1 MAAAYGVNFT
11 KNFPAE
17 AGSTAAQSQVD
28 VSEVGGRMRVVYDT
42 YEASSLGADSTISM
56 FKLPKGARVW
66 QMTLIT
72 DDLHASATLQVG
84 DSSDPNRF
92 ITESICGD
100 ANKVH
105 YMHPKAHASDS
116 NVTLLGGVSGTG
128 IDAFGYAL
136 TAETTVL
143 ITTASA
149 AITGTVNLCCWYSI
163 D

>member
-1 MAAAYGVNFT
+1 MAAAYGVNYA
-11 KNFPAE
+11 KNYPIE
-17 AGSTAAQSQVD
+17 SGSTSAQSQVP
-28 VSEVGGRMRVVYDT
+28 VSEVGGRMRVAYDT
-42 YEASSLGADSTISM
+42 YEASSLGTGSTISM
-56 FKLPKGARVW
+56 FKLPNGARIW
-66 QMTLIT
+66 QMILIT
-72 DDLHASATLQVG
+72 DDVSGSGTLQVG

-105 YMHPKAHASDS
+105 YMHPKAHASDG

-136 TAETTVL
+136 TAETTIIL
-143 ITTASA
+143 TTATA
-149 AITGTVNLCCWYSI
+149 TLTGTINLACFYTI

>member
-1 MAAAYGVNFT
+1 MAAVYGVNFT
-11 KNFPAE
+11 KNYPVE
-17 AGSTAAQSQVD
+17 SGSTAAQSQVD

-42 YEASSLGADSTISM
+42 YEAASLAADSTISM
-56 FKLPKGARVW
+56 FKLPKGARIW
-66 QMTLIT
+66 QMILIT
-72 DDLHASATLQVG
+72 DDLSASGKLQVG
-84 DSSDPNRF
+84 DADDPNRF

-136 TAETTVL
+136 TAETTVI
-143 ITTASA
+143 ITTATA

>member
-28 VSEVGGRMRVVYDT
+28 VSEVGGRMRVAYDT

-66 QMTLIT
+66 QMILIT
-72 DDLHASATLQVG
+72 DSLSSSATLQVG
-84 DSSDPNRF
+84 DSGDPNRF

-105 YMHPKAHASDS
+105 YMHPKAHASNS
-116 NVTLLGGVSGTG
+116 NVTLVGGVSGTG
-128 IDAFGYAL
+128 IDGFGYAT
-136 TAETTVL
+136 TAETTVI
-143 ITTASA
+143 ITTADA
-149 AITGTVNLCCWYSI
+149 AISGTINLACFYTI

>member
-1 MAAAYGVNFT
+1 MAAVYGVNFT
-11 KNFPAE
+11 KNYPVE
-17 AGSTAAQSQVD
+17 SGSSAAQSQVD
-28 VSEVGGRMRVVYDT
+28 VSEVGGRMRVAYDT
-42 YEASSLGADSTISM
+42 YEASSLAADSTISM

-66 QMTLIT
+66 QMILVT
-72 DDLHASATLQVG
+72 DDLHASSTLQVG

-136 TAETTVL
+136 TAETTVI
-143 ITTASA
+143 ITTSDA
-149 AITGTVNLCCWYSI
+149 AITNTINLCCWYSI

>member
-1 MAAAYGVNFT
+1 MAAVYGVNFT
-11 KNFPAE
+11 KNYPVE
-17 AGSTAAQSQVD
+17 SGSTAAQSQVD
-28 VSEVGGRMRVVYDT
+28 VSEVGGRMRVAYDT
-42 YEASSLGADSTISM
+42 YEASSLASGDTISM
-56 FKLPKGARVW
+56 FKLPKGARIW
-66 QMTLIT
+66 QMVLVT
-72 DDLHASATLQVG
+72 DDLSGSGKLEVG
-84 DSSDPNRF
+84 DSGDPNRF

-136 TAETTVL
+136 TAETTVI
-143 ITTASA
+143 ITTATA
-149 AITGTVNLCCWYSI
+149 AITNTINLCCWYSI

>member
-1 MAAAYGVNFT
+1 MAAVYGVNFT

-17 AGSTAAQSQVD
+17 AGSSAAQSQVD

-42 YEASSLGADSTISM
+42 YEASSLGAGSTVSM

-66 QMTLIT
+66 QMILIT
-72 DDLHASATLQVG
+72 DDLSGSGTLQVG
-84 DSSDPNRF
+84 DSDDPNRF

-136 TAETTVL
+136 TAETTVI
-143 ITTASA
+143 ITTATA
-149 AITGTVNLCCWYSI
+149 AITNTINLCCWYSI

>member
-1 MAAAYGVNFT
+1 MATVYGVNFT
-11 KNFPAE
+11 LFDQNTPKEMADVAE
-17 AGSTAAQSQVD
+17 H
-28 VSEVGGRMRVVYDT
+28 GGRMRVQYDT
-42 YEASSLGADSTISM
+42 YEASSLASGSTISM
-56 FKLPKGARVW
+56 ARMPKGSRVW
-66 QMTLIT
+66 QVILIT
-72 DDLHASATLQVG
+72 DDLSGSGTLQVG

-128 IDAFGYAL
+128 IDGFGYEY
-136 TAETTVL
+136 TAATDII
-143 ITTASA
+143 ITTATA
-149 AITGTVNLCCWYSI
+149 AVTGTINLAVFYTV

>member
-1 MAAAYGVNFT
+1 MAAVYGVNFT

-17 AGSTAAQSQVD
+17 ARSSAAQSQVD
-28 VSEVGGRMRVVYDT
+28 VSEVGGRMRVAYDT
-42 YEASSLGADSTISM
+42 YEASSLGAGSTVSM

-66 QMTLIT
+66 QMILIT
-72 DDLHASATLQVG
+72 DDLSGSGTLQVG
-84 DSSDPNRF
+84 DSDDPNRF

-105 YMHPKAHASDS
+105 YMHPKAHASNS
-116 NVTLLGGVSGTG
+116 NVTLVGGVSGTG

-136 TAETTVL
+136 TAETTVI
-143 ITTASA
+143 ITTATNTIS
-149 AITGTVNLCCWYSI
+149 GTINLCCWYSI